1 MRALAIAAHACSA
14 ATVFAATPTP
24 PSQAQIAAWSPAEIN
39 EMGPSIDRLLPV
51 TLRSGEQA
59 YLASVSYENA
69 GRNFWAGY
77 LLVRPQIGEARPLD
91 EFGGQYNQIRTL
103 DEYSASHSAVII
115 GGAGSGQG
123 TVESSYSLVVF
134 DGWSANTLYSA
145 SESDNS
151 GNCGADV
158 ERYCTGNKVFI
169 NVFEG
174 DGNSKRVGLLV
185 SNLKYS
191 SPDIETTPYQYS
203 HESEILFL
211 DNPNR

>member
-1 MRALAIAAHACSA
+1 MRSLAIAALACSA
-14 ATVFAATPTP
+14 ATVFAAPPTP
-24 PSQAQIAAWSPAEIN
+24 PSPTQIAAWSPEEIN
-39 EMGPSIDRLLPV
+39 EMGPSIDKLLPI
-51 TLRSGEQA
+51 TLKGGEQA

-103 DEYSASHSAVII
+103 DEYSTSHSAVII

-123 TVESSYSLVVF
+123 TSESSYSLVVF
-134 DGWSANTLYSA
+134 DGWAVKTLFSA

-151 GNCGADV
+151 GNCGAYV
-158 ERYCTGNKVFI
+158 ERDCSGNRVFI

-174 DGNSKRVGLLV
+174 DANSKRVGLLV
-185 SNLKYS
+185 SNLQYS
-191 SPDIETTPYQYS
+191 SPDIEATPYEYS
-203 HESEILFL
+203 QETEILFL
-211 DNPNR
+211 DNPNQ